1 MQSDVA
7 GALVQLVP
15 YWRSQFSHSVL
26 SQFVVRRYAATATN
40 GVMIEYPA
48 TVRPASFDP
57 LRRPWQKAIEFP
69 GKIVLTGPSLDPYGS
84 FVKD

>member
-1 MQSDVA
+1 MLLEPWCSLFPTGD
-7 GALVQLVP
+7 P
-15 YWRSQFSHSVL
+15 MFSNSVL
-26 SQFVVRRYAATATN
+26 YSRYTATATN

-57 LRRPWQKAIEFP
+57 LRRPWYQKAVEFP